1 MGKRARTPFRLG
13 SLLLWL
19 VGVFL
24 RPGRAEMGEEQAQLG
39 VARVTPPHEYTQKC
53 VSGFCLPPSY
63 EKLETPLT
71 DTYNTVKVSRRKGKM
86 DRTIKHPL
94 ILDRRL

>member
-1 MGKRARTPFRLG
+1 MGKRARTPFGMR

-19 VGVFL
+19 VGVSL
-24 RPGRAEMGEEQAQLG
+24 RPGRAEIGQEPAELG
-39 VARVTPPHEYTQKC
+39 VARNPPVHEYTQKC

-71 DTYNTVKVSRRKGKM
+71 DTYNTVKVSR
-86 DRTIKHPL
+86 
-94 ILDRRL
+94 